1 MKTFSPNL
9 GPTNGMWQKIA
20 LGARPRTSSSESESP
35 TVHPESLVKSER
47 KEEPAH
53 KNTSVVLGPGGR
65 GEGGLSGR
73 LRSAAQQT
81 PGLTGAQRQRQ
92 RQEGVCLAAAASGAA
107 RAPGDPVL
115 LITSCA
121 PRHAVRLNSR

>member
-65 GEGGLSGR
+65 

-81 PGLTGAQRQRQ
+81 PGLTGAQRQRH

>member
-81 PGLTGAQRQRQ
+81 PGLTGAQRQRH
-92 RQEGVCLAAAASGAA
+92 RQEGVCLAASGQ
-107 RAPGDPVL
+107 RGGKGTRRPGSSDYQLCSP
-115 LITSCA
+115 
-121 PRHAVRLNSR
+121 SRRSA

>member
-20 LGARPRTSSSESESP
+20 LGTRPRTSSSESESP

-53 KNTSVVLGPGGR
+53 KNTQCCFGAGRAGGGGPERASLKCSAANTGFD
-65 GEGGLSGR
+65 
-73 LRSAAQQT
+73 RSAEAE
-81 PGLTGAQRQRQ
+81 A
-92 RQEGVCLAAAASGAA
+92 
-107 RAPGDPVL
+107 
-115 LITSCA
+115 
-121 PRHAVRLNSR
+121 

>member
-92 RQEGVCLAAAASGAA
+92 RQEGVCLAASGAA

-121 PRHAVRLNSR
+121 PRHAVRLNSC

>member
-65 GEGGLSGR
+65 

-92 RQEGVCLAAAASGAA
+92 RQEGVCLTASGQ
-107 RAPGDPVL
+107 RGGEGTRRPGSSDYQLCSP
-115 LITSCA
+115 
-121 PRHAVRLNSR
+121 SRRSA